1 MIKGDFM
8 NEELLKAL
16 EELVLSLRDYMEDKI
31 QYNNDNIDIWFFK
44 NIKENCDKFLS
55 LIPEGE

>member
-1 MIKGDFM
+1 M

-16 EELVLSLRDYMEDKI
+16 EDLVLSLRDYMEDKI
-31 QYNNDNIDIWFFK
+31 TYDKNNDDIWFFK
-44 NIKENCDKFLS
+44 KIKENCDNFLS

>member
-1 MIKGDFM
+1 M

-31 QYNNDNIDIWFFK
+31 QYDNDNVDIWFFK

-55 LIPEGE
+55 LIPEVE

>member
-1 MIKGDFM
+1 M
-8 NEELLKAL
+8 NEELLRAL
-16 EELVLSLRDYMEDKI
+16 EDLISSLRDYIEDKI
-31 QYNNDNIDIWFFK
+31 VYDKNNDDIWFFK

>member
-1 MIKGDFM
+1 M

-16 EELVLSLRDYMEDKI
+16 EDLVSSLGDYMEDKI

>member
-1 MIKGDFM
+1 M

-31 QYNNDNIDIWFFK
+31 QYDNDNVDVWFFK